1 MLQSTGSMAR
11 LPRRRERKSIQGC
24 GALEETEVSSCAR
37 SPVREER
44 WGQRGSPWL
53 PPVRQGGLSLY
64 PECHGNHW
72 RVYQDSLSAG
82 DCLWS
87 AFMNE
92 GLGET
97 DPLEQGGRGRID
109 LPALLPSMLRHHVIP
124 LLIFSI
130 YLLVLPPKNLLSVH
144 LGLCR
149 CLFKR
154 RLYWNISDQQLLCMD
169 KHEWLQ

>member
-97 DPLEQGGRGRID
+97 DPLEQGGRGRIFRLAWELD
-109 LPALLPSMLRHHVIP
+109 REGQFEKSFPPFLYSTKKQN
-124 LLIFSI
+124 
-130 YLLVLPPKNLLSVH
+130 LLVPVKGRVWNVINSASS
-144 LGLCR
+144 
-149 CLFKR
+149 CLYICKCYSR
-154 RLYWNISDQQLLCMD
+154 Q
-169 KHEWLQ
+169 KT